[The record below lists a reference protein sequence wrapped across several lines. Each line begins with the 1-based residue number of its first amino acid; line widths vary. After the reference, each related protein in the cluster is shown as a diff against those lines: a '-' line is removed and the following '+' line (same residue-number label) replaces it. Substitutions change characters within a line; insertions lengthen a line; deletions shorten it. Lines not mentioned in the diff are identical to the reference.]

1 MRGIRLQVGAVSIL
15 GGFVEV
21 VVLGDEGFE
30 LGLDVCG
37 FFRMGFVFV

>member
-30 LGLDVCG
+30 LGLDVC
-37 FFRMGFVFV
+37 MFVSMVFMFV